1 MQYVVLSVTFFSPSY
16 SPVMV
21 EGVAQEVSED
31 TFCEAVLFAHQE
43 VHHTPTMLVLALCRY
58 CNITFY

>member
-1 MQYVVLSVTFFSPSY
+1 
-16 SPVMV
+16 MV

-43 VHHTPTMLVLALCRY
+43 VHHTPTMLVLPLS
-58 CNITFY
+58 T